1 MEDLTGKFT
10 NEDIERMRDE
20 LTALEMDMHVNGND
34 NRLKI
39 KELKE
44 KLKGHE

>member
-1 MEDLTGKFT
+1 MEDLTGKLT
-10 NEDIERMRDE
+10 NKDIEGRRDE
-20 LTALEMDMHVNGND
+20 WTSLEMDMQGNGND